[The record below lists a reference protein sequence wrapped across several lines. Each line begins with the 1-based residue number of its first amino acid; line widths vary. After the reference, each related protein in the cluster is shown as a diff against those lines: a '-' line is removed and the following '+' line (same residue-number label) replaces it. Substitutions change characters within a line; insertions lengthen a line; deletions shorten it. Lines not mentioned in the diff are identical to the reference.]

1 MKKSIL
7 LVLFVFAFT
16 LLYQNL
22 LAQNE
27 VPEQIRY
34 NGTLTDSS
42 NNLVEG
48 TRTLRFRLYDSFSGG
63 AQLWV
68 DTYSD
73 VAIKSGAFSV
83 ILGESTPLPANL
95 SGEVYLQI
103 EIERSSEWEVLLPRL
118 RVTGAVYSIVTQSSE
133 NIGSCPGDMFWTG
146 SFCIDKSMSP
156 SKMSIMDALDYCVS
170 KERRICRTYEL
181 QLACR
186 NKGSWDINDM
196 TSHASYLDYEWTAD
210 KGQKG
215 KAMIPNYYQP
225 NLYITGFNCNVAK
238 DVRPGKTDVQYIDP
252 LVWCYENS
260 LSEPSGE
267 WCKVRAHV
275 RCCK

>member
-7 LVLFVFAFT
+7 LISYLLAFM

-22 LAQNE
+22 HAQNE

-48 TRTLRFRLYDSFSGG
+48 TKTLRFRLYDSFSGG
-63 AQLWV
+63 SQLWV
-68 DTYSD
+68 DTYSN
-73 VAIKSGAFSV
+73 VVIKSGAFSV
-83 ILGESTPLPANL
+83 ILGESAALPSSL

-103 EIERSSEWEVLLPRL
+103 EIEDDSDWEVLLPRL
-118 RVTGAVYSIVTQSSE
+118 RVTGAVYSIVTQNSD

-156 SKMSIMDALDYCVS
+156 SKMILMDALDYCVS

-186 NKGSWDINDM
+186 NKGSWAINDM
-196 TSHASYLDYEWTAD
+196 TSHPSYLDYEWTAD

-225 NLYITGFNCNVAK
+225 SLTITGFNCNIAD
-238 DVRPGKTDVQYIDP
+238 DVRPGKTDIRGDGTI
-252 LVWCYENS
+252 VWCDENS
-260 LSEPSGE
+260 FSEPSVD
-267 WCKVRAHV
+267 WCKVQAHV

>member
-1 MKKSIL
+1 MRKSIL
-7 LVLFVFAFT
+7 LVLCLLVFT

-22 LAQNE
+22 FAQNE

-63 AQLWV
+63 TQLWS
-68 DTYSD
+68 DTYSS
-73 VAIKSGAFSV
+73 VVIKSGAFSV
-83 ILGESTPLPANL
+83 ILGESVALPASL

-103 EIERSSEWEVLLPRL
+103 EIEDGDDWEVLLPRL
-118 RVTGAVYSIVTQSSE
+118 RVTGAVYSIVTANSD
-133 NIGSCPGDMFWTG
+133 NIGSCPADMFWTG
-146 SFCIDKSMSP
+146 SICIDKSMSP
-156 SKMSIMDALDYCVS
+156 SKMSLMDALDYCVS
-170 KERRICRTYEL
+170 KERRICRNYEL

-186 NKGSWDINDM
+186 NKSSWGINDM
-196 TSHASYLDYEWTAD
+196 TSDANYLDYEWSGD

-215 KAMIPNYYQP
+215 KAMIPNYLQP
-225 NLYITGFNCNVAK
+225 NLTITGFNCNVTE
-238 DVRPGKTDVQYIDP
+238 DVRPGKTDIRGDGTI
-252 LVWCYENS
+252 VWCDENS
-260 LSEPSGE
+260 FTEPSDE
-267 WCKVRAHV
+267 WCKVQAHV